1 MVFYIYKAIDTKG
14 ILRSDTIE
22 ADDEET
28 AESRLLSRGLTP
40 LSLKPSGKLLAA
52 YRRTSLGS
60 GVKRKDLIEFAK
72 SLSVI
77 LKTGIPFLT
86 GLDDIAQMMEN
97 KQLRKTIID
106 VRDRVAGGMPFSD
119 ALEANK
125 RVFPDIFV
133 RLAKVGEET
142 GRLQES
148 MEDAAAHLQK
158 IEDLRAAVSRALIY
172 PIFSIITTGG
182 AILFWFVYVMP
193 KILIAMKDTMATIPR
208 FTQIML
214 SVTIF
219 SRSHWYLFIFTPL
232 VMVAIIQVMK
242 RKDATAYYWDALKL
256 RLPIVKHFVSNR
268 VFALFSEQMR
278 ILLVAGIT
286 VDRALSMAANFVGSS
301 VLRRALMASKEKVI
315 IGMRISDAF
324 REHQIFPLLVVRM
337 VEIGEG
343 SGTLDDQFGF
353 LATHYF
359 KRLDDVSEKLGKM
372 LEPIIMVVVGIT
384 FAVMIFGLLLPVYD
398 MISKTSF

>member
-1 MVFYIYKAIDTKG
+1 MAFYIYKAIDVKG
-14 ILRSDTIE
+14 VLRSDLIE

-28 AESRLLSRGLTP
+28 AETRLISRGLTP
-40 LSLKPSGKLLAA
+40 LSFKPSGRLLSA
-52 YRRTSLGS
+52 YRKTAFGS
-60 GVKRKDLIEFAK
+60 GIRRKHLIEFAK

-77 LKTGIPFLT
+77 LRTGIPFLT
-86 GLDDIAQMMEN
+86 GLDDIGQMMDN

-106 VRDRVAGGMPFSD
+106 IRDRVAGGAPFSD

-125 RVFPDIFV
+125 RIFPDIFI

-148 MEDAAAHLQK
+148 MVDVTTHLQK
-158 IEDLRAAVSRALIY
+158 VEDLRAAVSRALMY
-172 PIFSIITTGG
+172 PMFSIVTTGG
-182 AILFWFVYVMP
+182 AILFWFIYVMP
-193 KILIAMKDTMATIPR
+193 KILNAMKDTMSTIPR

-214 SVTIF
+214 NITLF
-219 SRSHWYLFIFTPL
+219 TRSRWYLIVFTPF
-232 VMVAIIQVMK
+232 VIITVIQLMK

-256 RLPIVKHFVSNR
+256 RLPIVKQFVSNR
-268 VFALFSEQMR
+268 IFALFAEQMR

-286 VDRALSMAANFVGSS
+286 VDRALTMAGNFVGSS
-301 VLRRALMASKEKVI
+301 VLKRALLASTEKVI
-315 IGMRISDAF
+315 TGTRISDAF
-324 REHQIFPLLVVRM
+324 REHPVFPLLLVRM

-353 LATHYF
+353 LSTHYF
-359 KRLDDVSEKLGKM
+359 KRLDDVSERLGKM

-384 FAVMIFGLLLPVYD
+384 FAAMIFGLLLPVYD

>member
-1 MVFYIYKAIDTKG
+1 MAFYVYKAIDVKG
-14 ILRSDTIE
+14 AFRTDLIE

-40 LSLKPSGKLLAA
+40 LSFKASGKFVSA
-52 YRRTSLGS
+52 YRRTAFGS

-77 LKTGIPFLT
+77 LQTGIPFLT
-86 GLDDIAQMMEN
+86 GLDDIAQMMGN

-106 VRDRVAGGMPFSD
+106 VRDRVAGGIPFSD

-148 MEDAAAHLQK
+148 MVDVAAHLQK
-158 IEDLRAAVSRALIY
+158 MEDLRAAVSRALMY

-182 AILFWFVYVMP
+182 AILFWFIYVMP
-193 KILIAMKDTMATIPR
+193 KILNAMQDTMSSIPR

-214 SVTIF
+214 DITMF
-219 SRSHWYLFIFTPL
+219 TRDHWYLFILSP
-232 VMVAIIQVMK
+232 MVIVAAIQLMK
-242 RKDATAYYWDALKL
+242 RKDATAYYWDSLKL
-256 RLPIVKHFVSNR
+256 KLPIVREFVSNR
-268 VFALFSEQMR
+268 IFALFSEQMR

-286 VDRALSMAANFVGSS
+286 VDRALTMAGNFVGSS
-301 VLRRALMASKEKVI
+301 VLRRALLASKERVI
-315 IGMRISDAF
+315 TGTRISDAF
-324 REHQIFPLLVVRM
+324 REHRVFPLLVVRM

-353 LATHYF
+353 LSSHYF
-359 KRLDDVSEKLGKM
+359 KRLDDVSERLGKM

-384 FAVMIFGLLLPVYD
+384 FAAMIFGLLLPVYD